1 MNGCTFVEP
10 DVLVCHASVQASWF
24 ARCFVHGWAGPW
36 RHDESDAVR
45 DAEEHYENEH
55 RRQ

>member
-24 ARCFVHGWAGPW
+24 ARCFVHGWAGGW
-36 RHDESDAVR
+36 HRDRRDAVR
-45 DAEEHYENEH
+45 DAEEHYEEEH
-55 RRQ
+55 RDV